1 MESSSSVYPFLR
13 VASLSDGNLLVKT
26 LRWKLLAK
34 LFRWK
39 LESLHRQRGLAFLES
54 NAREVLLFLRVT
66 PLSDWSLT
74 RQLGWEDLQSQASI
88 AILKK
93 KELEDWT
100 KGEKGRRVKRGSW
113 GEQSMSNEKV
123 FCGAPVKEI

>member
-13 VASLSDGNLLVKT
+13 VTSLSDGNLLVKT

-54 NAREVLLFLRVT
+54 NATFRLESDSSAGVGRLSKPSFDCNLERER
-66 PLSDWSLT
+66 
-74 RQLGWEDLQSQASI
+74 A
-88 AILKK
+88 
-93 KELEDWT
+93 EDWT
-100 KGEKGRRVKRGSW
+100 QRKLYRGE
-113 GEQSMSNEKV
+113 
-123 FCGAPVKEI
+123 